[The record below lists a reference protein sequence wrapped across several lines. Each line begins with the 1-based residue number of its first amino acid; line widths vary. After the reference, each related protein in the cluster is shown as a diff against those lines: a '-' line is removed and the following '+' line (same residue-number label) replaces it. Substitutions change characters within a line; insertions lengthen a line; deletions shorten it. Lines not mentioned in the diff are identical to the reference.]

1 MTDIIKD
8 LKRLFIG
15 NDVPS
20 DYQNPNTN
28 FKVHSVVKPITEEE
42 VIQVVNYANEHNL
55 VIITRGGNT
64 GVAGSQTPFLGN
76 EIIMDLSLMNKV
88 IELDKETMTLTVE
101 PGITIETVQKYAL
114 DNGLMYA
121 PDPAS
126 KQSTIGGNVST
137 NAGGMRAVKYG
148 TTRQSIRG
156 LDVVLMNG
164 TKLVLGS
171 KNIKDSSGYNLKD
184 LFIGSEGTL
193 GIITKVML
201 KLVPKP
207 LYNVTTLL
215 AFDDEVIAT
224 ETVINILA
232 KGHIP
237 TALEFF
243 DKESMGYSEKLLNKK
258 FISQKG
264 NAYLLVTVDG
274 NDLNTLNT
282 TINQIHAI
290 SSRAVE
296 KLILTDE
303 EAVDAWVMRDYILYG
318 LYATTKFEMLDEVV
332 PINQF
337 AEIIKYTKTL
347 EKKYNIKV
355 LNFGHSGDG
364 NVHTIMIRDNYT
376 DETWPAVRQGFLDDL
391 YQEIYRL
398 GGLISAEHGIG
409 VYKQEHFL
417 KNTPKANLDAMR
429 AIKQALDPKNLLNPG
444 KVF

>member
-8 LKRLFIG
+8 SNRLFIG
-15 NDVPS
+15 NDVPT
-20 DYQNPNTN
+20 DYQNPNSN
-28 FKVHSVVKPITEEE
+28 LKVHSVVKPLTEEE
-42 VIQVVNYANEHNL
+42 VIEVVKYANEHNL

-76 EIIMDLSLMNKV
+76 EIIIDLSLMNKV

-114 DNGLMYA
+114 DHGLMYA

-148 TTRQSIRG
+148 TTRQSIRS
-156 LDVVLMNG
+156 LEIVLMNG
-164 TKLVLGS
+164 SKLVLGS

-201 KLVPKP
+201 KLIPKP

-243 DKESMGYSEKLLNKK
+243 DKESMKYSEKLLNKK
-258 FISQKG
+258 FITQKG

-274 NDLNTLNT
+274 NDLNTLNNT
-282 TINQIHAI
+282 LNQIHDI
-290 SSRAVE
+290 SSGAVE

-337 AEIIKYTKTL
+337 AEII
-347 EKKYNIKV
+347 
-355 LNFGHSGDG
+355 
-364 NVHTIMIRDNYT
+364 HTDT
-376 DETWPAVRQGFLDDL
+376 AV
-391 YQEIYRL
+391 
-398 GGLISAEHGIG
+398 
-409 VYKQEHFL
+409 
-417 KNTPKANLDAMR
+417 
-429 AIKQALDPKNLLNPG
+429 
-444 KVF
+444 

>member
-8 LKRLFIG
+8 SNRLFIG
-15 NDVPS
+15 NDVPT
-20 DYQNPNTN
+20 DYQNPNSN
-28 FKVHSVVKPITEEE
+28 LKVHSVVKPLTEEE
-42 VIQVVNYANEHNL
+42 VIEVVKYANEHNL

-76 EIIMDLSLMNKV
+76 EIIIDLSLMNKV

-114 DNGLMYA
+114 DHGLMYA

-148 TTRQSIRG
+148 TTRQSIRS
-156 LDVVLMNG
+156 LEIVLMNG
-164 TKLVLGS
+164 SKLVLGS

-201 KLVPKP
+201 KLIPKP

-243 DKESMGYSEKLLNKK
+243 DKESMKYSEKLLNKK
-258 FISQKG
+258 FITQKG

-274 NDLNTLNT
+274 NDLNTLNNT
-282 TINQIHAI
+282 LNQIHDI
-290 SSRAVE
+290 SSGAVE

-347 EKKYNIKV
+347 EKKYDVKV

-364 NVHTIMIRDNYT
+364 NVHTIMIRDNFT
-376 DETWPAVRQGFLDDL
+376 DEVWPAVRQGFLDDL

-417 KNTPKANLDAMR
+417 KNTPKANVDAMR

-444 KVF
+444 KIF